1 MYDFR
6 IDKKIH
12 LNFDNRRSL
21 IVVSRNQLGKVRRNL
36 NSEILMTIFPSRVLS
51 YRYHLNLLIIADCA
65 TNVES
70 LAKK

>member
-1 MYDFR
+1 
-6 IDKKIH
+6 
-12 LNFDNRRSL
+12 
-21 IVVSRNQLGKVRRNL
+21 
-36 NSEILMTIFPSRVLS
+36 MTIFPSRVLS

>member
-12 LNFDNRRSL
+12 VNFDNQRSL
-21 IVVSRNQLGKVRRNL
+21 IVVRSQLGKVRRNL